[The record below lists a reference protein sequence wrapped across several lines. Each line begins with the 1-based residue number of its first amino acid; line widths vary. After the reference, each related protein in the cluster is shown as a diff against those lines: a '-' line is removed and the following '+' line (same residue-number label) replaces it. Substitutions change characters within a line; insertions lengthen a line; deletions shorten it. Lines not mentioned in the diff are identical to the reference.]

1 MVLGGRSRRL
11 LPAVIHWFGPLSQEV
26 AFEIPPPLA
35 LASRDVSPTEVP
47 VTYACVSSRVWLVVV
62 CALEAWGR

>member
-1 MVLGGRSRRL
+1 M
-11 LPAVIHWFGPLSQEV
+11 IHWFGPLSQEV

-47 VTYACVSSRVWLVVV
+47 VTYACVSSRVWLVVAS
-62 CALEAWGR
+62 ALEAWGR